1 MDPTDA
7 MDDDSALQAGFDSTS
22 DDDTIQSAK
31 GSMDAGAGDGD
42 KPKEQP
48 STDAAPQGSKAEG
61 QAEQPAA
68 DPYADLPPQVRDL
81 LAVAAR
87 VPDLE
92 RNLAAVTE
100 RPLFTKT
107 RQGTQ
112 VAAPP
117 TGPDSPPAAQ
127 PAVQIFMVGFVNDGT
142 RRSAILA
149 FGDDPA
155 EVVVAEGDEV
165 VGMTIQKI
173 NPNSLI
179 LMADGEEIT
188 IKMFDQ

>member
-1 MDPTDA
+1 MILRWWPPLLHLILLAVVLPLALWRLD
-7 MDDDSALQAGFDSTS
+7 ALQT
-22 DDDTIQSAK
+22 TQ
-31 GSMDAGAGDGD
+31 
-42 KPKEQP
+42 
-48 STDAAPQGSKAEG
+48 TLPQTTA
-61 QAEQPAA
+61 QPAA
-68 DPYADLPPQVRDL
+68 TDASSDPAASTIPSTAIA
-81 LAVAAR
+81 AV
-87 VPDLE
+87 D
-92 RNLAAVTE
+92 LAAVTE

-112 VAAPP
+112 DAAPA
-117 TGPDSPPAAQ
+117 TAPDTPPAAA
-127 PAVQIFMVGFVNDGT
+127 PAVQMRMVGFVNDGT

-155 EVVVAEGDEV
+155 QVVVAEGDEV
-165 VGMTIQKI
+165 VGMTIRKI

>member
-1 MDPTDA
+1 MT
-7 MDDDSALQAGFDSTS
+7 LRWW
-22 DDDTIQSAK
+22 
-31 GSMDAGAGDGD
+31 
-42 KPKEQP
+42 
-48 STDAAPQGSKAEG
+48 
-61 QAEQPAA
+61 
-68 DPYADLPPQVRDL
+68 PPLLHLIL
-81 LAVAAR
+81 LAVVLPLALWRLDALQTTQALPQTTAQPATTEASSDPAASSSPPTAIAA
-87 VPDLE
+87 VD
-92 RNLAAVTE
+92 LAAVTE

-112 VAAPP
+112 VAAPLTGADP
-117 TGPDSPPAAQ
+117 TPAAPPAAQ
-127 PAVQIFMVGFVNDGT
+127 IRMVGFVNDGT

-173 NPNSLI
+173 NPNSLV

>member
-1 MDPTDA
+1 MILRWWPPLLHLILLAVVLPLALWRLD
-7 MDDDSALQAGFDSTS
+7 ALQTK
-22 DDDTIQSAK
+22 QNL
-31 GSMDAGAGDGD
+31 
-42 KPKEQP
+42 
-48 STDAAPQGSKAEG
+48 PQTTA
-61 QAEQPAA
+61 QPAA
-68 DPYADLPPQVRDL
+68 TEASSDP
-81 LAVAAR
+81 AASST
-87 VPDLE
+87 PSTAITAID
-92 RNLAAVTE
+92 LAAVTE

-127 PAVQIFMVGFVNDGT
+127 PAVQIRMVGFVNDGT

>member
-1 MDPTDA
+1 MI
-7 MDDDSALQAGFDSTS
+7 LRWW
-22 DDDTIQSAK
+22 
-31 GSMDAGAGDGD
+31 
-42 KPKEQP
+42 
-48 STDAAPQGSKAEG
+48 
-61 QAEQPAA
+61 
-68 DPYADLPPQVRDL
+68 PPLLHLIL
-81 LAVAAR
+81 LAVVLPLALWRLDALQTTQTVPKTTAQPAPADAGGDPAASAAPLTST
-87 VPDLE
+87 VAVD
-92 RNLAAVTE
+92 LAAVTE

-112 VAAPP
+112 
-117 TGPDSPPAAQ
+117 DAAQ
-127 PAVQIFMVGFVNDGT
+127 PAGSDTPPAAPPAVQIRMVGFVNDGT

-155 EVVVAEGDEV
+155 QVVVAEGDEV

-179 LMADGEEIT
+179 LMADSEEIT

>member
-1 MDPTDA
+1 MT
-7 MDDDSALQAGFDSTS
+7 LRWW
-22 DDDTIQSAK
+22 
-31 GSMDAGAGDGD
+31 
-42 KPKEQP
+42 
-48 STDAAPQGSKAEG
+48 
-61 QAEQPAA
+61 
-68 DPYADLPPQVRDL
+68 PPLLHLIL
-81 LAVAAR
+81 LAVVLPLALWRLDALQTTQTLPQTPAQPATTDASSDPAASSSPPTAIAA
-87 VPDLE
+87 VD
-92 RNLAAVTE
+92 LAAVTE

-112 VAAPP
+112 AAAPLTGADP
-117 TGPDSPPAAQ
+117 TPAAP
-127 PAVQIFMVGFVNDGT
+127 PAVQIRMVGFVNDGT

-173 NPNSLI
+173 NPNSLV